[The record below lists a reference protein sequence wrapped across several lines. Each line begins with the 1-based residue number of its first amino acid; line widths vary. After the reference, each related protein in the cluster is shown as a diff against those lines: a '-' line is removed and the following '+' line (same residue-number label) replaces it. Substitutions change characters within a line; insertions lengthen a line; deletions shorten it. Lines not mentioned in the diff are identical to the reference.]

1 MVITSCCEIETMAGF
16 VRDAEILFEEVCSKD
31 FLNFSFGGRGY
42 QDQLYDS
49 IAKTE
54 TLAGVKVECLTIPD
68 ASGTSQK
75 LVWVSHNFGFLGGS
89 LGCAEGEKIT
99 RAFEYGLQHQIPVVV
114 QCRSGGARM
123 QEGTSSLMQM
133 AKVAVAVEALH
144 LQGIPFVAVLS
155 DPTYGGV
162 SASYAMQADVKI
174 ALSDARIGFAGP
186 AVILNTMCDANQNK
200 FDTQCPADFQSASY
214 VFDHGQI
221 DLVLDAASGSGLSAA
236 DLQARVEALVA
247 QVAFSL
253 LHGKHNAQRPM
264 SVVTEAEACSQAD
277 RAQGF
282 NYVR

>member
-1 MVITSCCEIETMAGF
+1 
-16 VRDAEILFEEVCSKD
+16 
-31 FLNFSFGGRGY
+31 
-42 QDQLYDS
+42 
-49 IAKTE
+49 
-54 TLAGVKVECLTIPD
+54 
-68 ASGTSQK
+68 
-75 LVWVSHNFGFLGGS
+75 
-89 LGCAEGEKIT
+89 
-99 RAFEYGLQHQIPVVV
+99 
-114 QCRSGGARM
+114 
-123 QEGTSSLMQM
+123 M
-133 AKVAVAVEALH
+133 AKVAVAVESLH
-144 LQGIPFVAVLS
+144 NAGIPFVAVLS

-221 DLVLDAASGSGLSAA
+221 DLVLDAKASGLSAA
-236 DLQARVEALVA
+236 DLQAKVEALVA

-253 LHGKHNAQRPM
+253 LHGKHNAQRPI
-264 SVVTEAEACSQAD
+264 SVVSEAETCSAAD